1 MDGSLKK
8 YVYFVDPKCKYGA
21 RKVLS
26 VLICGAF
33 IFSSN
38 PDEVFFILMFPIK
51 LSLFSLLTD
60 LFMALLFPIYWGIKI
75 RRNFYFM
82 SDFDS
87 LFFFRSPIT
96 FPVWN
101 IQNRFD
107 ITRVVSEIIGVKGSK
122 KGPTP
127 KVITLS
133 F

>member
-1 MDGSLKK
+1 MSKQIGRCRFLIFFSESTGRLGNKLGRYVHWMVL

-60 LFMALLFPIYWGIKI
+60 LFMALLFPIY
-75 RRNFYFM
+75 
-82 SDFDS
+82 
-87 LFFFRSPIT
+87 
-96 FPVWN
+96 
-101 IQNRFD
+101 
-107 ITRVVSEIIGVKGSK
+107 
-122 KGPTP
+122 
-127 KVITLS
+127 
-133 F
+133 